1 MMASLLLA
9 LTMLAPQNEQQLR
22 QIQEQLEKLV
32 AKPTCAVELQ
42 WVSNNESRRVPPSST
57 AVVPLHFFAAV
68 SKPEDQCLPVEI
80 RVSVSY
86 LDRAD
91 NLICSGVIENVASQT
106 SNIQSINLDLRPYN
120 LQEFARWK
128 NEPPSSNSG
137 PQRLSCLVPD
147 GLSEATPE
155 QLREATTVRVRI
167 TSLPPGGG
175 LSTTEVLLDL
185 PR

>member
-9 LTMLAPQNEQQLR
+9 LTMLAPQNEQELR
-22 QIQEQLEKLV
+22 QIREQLEKLLE
-32 AKPTCAVELQ
+32 KPDCRVELQ
-42 WVSNNESRRVPPSST
+42 WVSNNEPRRVPPSST

-68 SKPEDQCLPVEI
+68 SNPANECLPVEI
-80 RVSVSY
+80 RVSASY
-86 LDRAD
+86 LDAAN
-91 NLICSGVIENVASQT
+91 NLVCSGVIENVARQT
-106 SNIQSINLDLRPYN
+106 SLTQSINLDLRPYN

-128 NEPPSSNSG
+128 NEPANSNSG

-155 QLREATTVRVRI
+155 QLREATTVRVRT

-175 LSTTEVLLDL
+175 LSTTEVLLEL
-185 PR
+185 QR